1 MTRRIC
7 CSPSRRRIH
16 AQMPATEEI
25 LERVG
30 SVSKVPFPVW
40 VSFCVLTV
48 ALTLGSTRMFR
59 AGRRLWRDLGSF
71 GTAVDDTSS
80 GTAALPRLE
89 AATARLRVS
98 LARHAVLRA
107 AVRDLQESVSGV
119 VALYPRK

>member
-80 GTAALPRLE
+80 GIAAAAERLAATSATVTAALPRLE

-107 AVRDLQESVSGV
+107 
-119 VALYPRK
+119 